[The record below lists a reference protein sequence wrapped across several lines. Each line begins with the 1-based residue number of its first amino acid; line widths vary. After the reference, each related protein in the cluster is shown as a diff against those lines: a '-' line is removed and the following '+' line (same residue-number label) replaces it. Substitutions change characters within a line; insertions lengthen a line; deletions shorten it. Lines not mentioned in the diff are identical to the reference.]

1 KTPFEL
7 VYRKKPTTNYLRVYS
22 CKAYVLD
29 KIIPKKEKLRARVL
43 ISYLVRYNSTNI
55 FRI

>member
-22 CKAYVLD
+22 YKAYVLD
-29 KIIPKKEKLRARVL
+29 KIIPKKKKLRARVL

-55 FRI
+55 FYI